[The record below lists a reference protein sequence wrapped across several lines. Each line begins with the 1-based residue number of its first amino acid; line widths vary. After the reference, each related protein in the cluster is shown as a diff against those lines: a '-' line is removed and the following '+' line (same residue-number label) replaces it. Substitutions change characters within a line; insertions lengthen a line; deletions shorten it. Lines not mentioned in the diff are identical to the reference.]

1 MTGRFASNY
10 IPGLHLFANAEALQ
24 ALDAWEESSRTS
36 VRKFLKQTVSSDQL
50 LLILI
55 QHYGDLLI

>member
-10 IPGLHLFANAEALQ
+10 IPGLHLLVNAEALR

-36 VRKFLKQTVSSDQL
+36 VRKFLKQIVSSEAFACWGRD
-50 LLILI
+50 
-55 QHYGDLLI
+55 